1 MQTGIVWSRA
11 HSYLTG
17 LFFHA
22 GKKCSEGFVSRETLQ
37 ERSMFLGAFSLSEGQ
52 DQRIFPSLNIT
63 CPTIIRSF
71 RIIASTV
78 VGNNLY
84 PALQLWRP
92 ENEMGTEF
100 TKIHETA
107 ADLKPVFGSDSNL
120 YQSISLSVPVERG
133 DVFGYYQPTIHQSRY
148 VLYYQ
153 TESRHVS
160 WRKTN
165 VRSAPDDFRTRDRG
179 VEGSVQDF
187 PLVGV
192 IAGKYIV

>member
-1 MQTGIVWSRA
+1 
-11 HSYLTG
+11 
-17 LFFHA
+17 
-22 GKKCSEGFVSRETLQ
+22 
-37 ERSMFLGAFSLSEGQ
+37 MFLGAFSQSEGQ

-78 VGNNLY
+78 VGNNSY
-84 PALQLWRP
+84 PTLQVWRP

-100 TKIHETA
+100 TKIHGTA
-107 ADLKPVFGSDSNL
+107 AALIPVFGSSNL

-133 DVFGYYQPTIHQSRY
+133 DVFGCYQPAIDQSRY

-153 TESRHVS
+153 TESGHVS

-192 IAGKYIV
+192 IAGKW